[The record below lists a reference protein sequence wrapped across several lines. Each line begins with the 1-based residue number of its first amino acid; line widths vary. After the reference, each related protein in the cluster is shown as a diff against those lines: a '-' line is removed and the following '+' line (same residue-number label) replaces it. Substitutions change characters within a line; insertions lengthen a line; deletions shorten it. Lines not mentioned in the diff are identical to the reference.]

1 MLTSTNIQR
10 APPSTT
16 KLINLEASSH
26 LATVISA
33 LSNEVIRDS
42 FGCPSELGQTRVDFL
57 VQGPDSF
64 SEQSTLFRGQNSD
77 DPENRTQQ
85 KVNHLHVQQLF
96 LGRKTYHTLGIIN
109 TI

>member
-10 APPSTT
+10 APSFTT
-16 KLINLEASSH
+16 KLINLEVSSH
-26 LATVISA
+26 LTTVISA

-85 KVNHLHVQQLF
+85 KVNQKLF
-96 LGRKTYHTLGIIN
+96 
-109 TI
+109 